1 MLIALLAILGVD
13 LIVVVVLLAFVLSR
27 KRWVMRQPG
36 AFRGAIRVASGEI
49 DGLRPKWVRGYGR
62 WVRDVLVWTKA
73 PLLFRNEILVT
84 DRLDEQRPARPD
96 EVKRLGD
103 HPVVVR
109 VGVGSATAEVA
120 ARDLALGPYRT
131 SVEAAVV
138 AQPGTHGWRH
148 STTRRPEVMR

>member
-62 WVRDVLVWTKA
+62 WIRDVLVWTKA

-120 ARDLALGPYRT
+120 ARDDDVELALGPYRT

-138 AQPGTHGWRH
+138 AQPGTHG
-148 STTRRPEVMR
+148 